1 MQQIFLFHTA
11 RHKSNGAGG
20 CSFPLNKSL
29 FRYAKQFVKNEYLV
43 TQCPDFVLNAT
54 VAGPDT
60 KLVDDAI
67 T

>member
-1 MQQIFLFHTA
+1 
-11 RHKSNGAGG
+11 
-20 CSFPLNKSL
+20 LNKSL